1 MLHADTG
8 MECPVPNLKAV
19 SIKGKIALAF
29 ATILAVT
36 AALGLFATMRLA
48 DVNQVARELQTV
60 SMPEI
65 RLNGE
70 LAFHITRFRQLE
82 ALTIISPPED
92 QPEVTNKLAAEAG
105 QAETAFVEFARLVAD
120 QAVATTTVQMRQV
133 WASYLANS
141 GRVVEFA
148 RSGNEREA
156 TDLYGGPERKIFQT
170 VVSLL
175 ERQMAQVAD
184 DGRRTADIGFH
195 TGVEARSWILGG
207 LLTAALLCMMIGW
220 ALNRAISTPITAMT
234 AVMTRLSSGDLDVA
248 VPSLDRRDE
257 IGEIAQ
263 AVNSFKETG
272 LAKQHLEQA
281 AQRHREEAEAERA
294 ATSARQAYVVEAIGQ
309 GLAALSRGDLTM
321 SLDQPFAAEY
331 ETLRQNFNLALNN
344 LQQLIGA
351 LADNTNAIRTGTKEL
366 AGASDDL
373 ARRTEQQAA
382 TLEQTAAALGSI
394 TNAVRK
400 TADGARQAGTAV
412 DHARAGA
419 TGSSQIV
426 KQTVAAMSQIEGSAR
441 QISQING
448 LIDEIAF
455 QTNLLALN
463 AGVEAARAG
472 DAGRGFAVVASEV
485 RALAQRST
493 EAARNIKQLISA
505 SSEQVNKGVELV
517 AQTGVALD
525 KIVGEVSEV
534 STVVGQIARAAAE
547 QSTALG
553 EVNVA
558 VEQMDR
564 VTQQNAA
571 MVEETTAAVHS
582 LAGKAEELSSL
593 AVQFRLTATTNARS
607 RMTRLEPAVA

>member
-1 MLHADTG
+1 M
-8 MECPVPNLKAV
+8 PNLKAV

-120 QAVATTTVQMRQV
+120 QPVATTTVQMRQV

-195 TGVEARSWILGG
+195 TGVEARFWILGG

-234 AVMTRLSSGDLDVA
+234 AVMTRLSSGVLDVA

-281 AQRHREEAEAERA
+281 AQHHREEAEAERA

-331 ETLRQNFNLALNN
+331 ETLRHNFNLALNN

-593 AVQFRLTATTNARS
+593 AVQFRLTAATSARS
-607 RMTRLEPAVA
+607 RVPRLEPAVA

>member
-1 MLHADTG
+1 MLHIDTG
-8 MECPVPNLKAV
+8 EECLVPDLKAV

-48 DVNQVARELQTV
+48 DVNEVGRELQIV
-60 SMPEI
+60 AMPEI
-65 RLNGE
+65 RLDGE

-92 QPEVTNKLAAEAG
+92 QPEVANKLAAEAA
-105 QAETAFVEFARLVAD
+105 QTETAFAEFARLVAD
-120 QAVATTTVQMRQV
+120 QAVAATTVQMRQV
-133 WASYLANS
+133 WASYLASS
-141 GRVVEFA
+141 GRVVELA
-148 RSGNEREA
+148 RSGNKREA
-156 TDLYGGPERKIFQT
+156 TDLYGGPERKIFQN

-175 ERQMAQVAD
+175 ERQMAQVAS
-184 DGRRTADIGFH
+184 DGGRTADIGFH
-195 TGVEARSWILGG
+195 TGVEARHWILGG

-321 SLDQPFAAEY
+321 SLDQPFATEY

-394 TNAVRK
+394 TDAVRK

-525 KIVGEVSEV
+525 KIVGEVSQV
-534 STVVGQIARAAAE
+534 STVVSQIARAAAE

-571 MVEETTAAVHS
+571 MVEQTTAAVHS
-582 LAGKAEELSSL
+582 LAEKAEELSTL
-593 AVQFRLTATTNARS
+593 AVQFRLTAVTSARS
-607 RMTRLEPAVA
+607 RMTRLEPALA